1 MRLFRR
7 SWLLVV
13 ALLCAPAVVV
23 SSPAPA
29 DAAVVPGRIVFA
41 RSSGIWITGSSGA
54 NPVQLTNSADSSP
67 KLSSGGTRIV
77 FTRDNPVAA
86 TDPSETIWVMNADG
100 TDQHEVFAPPT
111 ATDPHSPAPPTVYR
125 DSEPSWSPDGTK
137 IAFIREGFNTPTG
150 ILTMNA
156 DGSDPHQVFSTPQIE
171 RLGGG
176 LAWSPDGTKIAFAF
190 NFVLG
195 NTHILI
201 TNMDGSGGRDL
212 TGNPVSDFDEQTF
225 DAQPAWSPDG
235 TQIAF
240 VGRLTVGGTV
250 GLWVINADGSHP
262 VQLTQ
267 NTDVPGDRS
276 PSWSPDLSHIAF
288 ERDGRVWTMR
298 ADGSQ
303 QTNVTAGSSPHWEP
317 MPRLIPGQAWIVE
330 GNDAFPTLLQIPIS
344 LVGPAEKTVTASW
357 ATLNYT
363 AVAPGDYTAASGTVA
378 FAPGEITKTVSV
390 NINGDTLNEPDE
402 LLLVSFTNPTNATIG
417 GFLGFGFGTILD
429 NDPVPTVVPGAAS
442 ISEGNSGT
450 TTLQIPVSLSA
461 PSGQTVTASWTTLNN
476 TAVAPGDYTAAS
488 GTVTFA
494 PGEKTKTVPV
504 TINSDALN
512 EPDEL
517 VLVSFTNPTN
527 ARIGGYLG
535 LGFGTILNDDPPPTI
550 VPGAASISEG
560 NSGTT
565 TLQIPVSLSAPSGQT
580 VTASWTTLNNTA
592 VAPGDFTAASGTVT
606 FAPGQTTQT
615 VPVTINGDTLN
626 EPDELL
632 IVSLTNPT
640 NATIGG
646 FLGLGFG
653 TIINDD

>member
-1 MRLFRR
+1 M
-7 SWLLVV
+7 
-13 ALLCAPAVVV
+13 
-23 SSPAPA
+23 
-29 DAAVVPGRIVFA
+29 
-41 RSSGIWITGSSGA
+41 
-54 NPVQLTNSADSSP
+54 
-67 KLSSGGTRIV
+67 
-77 FTRDNPVAA
+77 
-86 TDPSETIWVMNADG
+86 
-100 TDQHEVFAPPT
+100 
-111 ATDPHSPAPPTVYR
+111 
-125 DSEPSWSPDGTK
+125 
-137 IAFIREGFNTPTG
+137 
-150 ILTMNA
+150 
-156 DGSDPHQVFSTPQIE
+156 
-171 RLGGG
+171 
-176 LAWSPDGTKIAFAF
+176 
-190 NFVLG
+190 
-195 NTHILI
+195 
-201 TNMDGSGGRDL
+201 
-212 TGNPVSDFDEQTF
+212 
-225 DAQPAWSPDG
+225 
-235 TQIAF
+235 
-240 VGRLTVGGTV
+240 
-250 GLWVINADGSHP
+250 
-262 VQLTQ
+262 
-267 NTDVPGDRS
+267 
-276 PSWSPDLSHIAF
+276 
-288 ERDGRVWTMR
+288 
-298 ADGSQ
+298 
-303 QTNVTAGSSPHWEP
+303 
-317 MPRLIPGQAWIVE
+317 
-330 GNDAFPTLLQIPIS
+330 
-344 LVGPAEKTVTASW
+344 GPAEKTVTASW

-527 ARIGGYLG
+527 ARIGGFLG

-592 VAPGDFTAASGTVT
+592 VAPGDFTAARR
-606 FAPGQTTQT
+606 AR
-615 VPVTINGDTLN
+615 
-626 EPDELL
+626 
-632 IVSLTNPT
+632 
-640 NATIGG
+640 
-646 FLGLGFG
+646 
-653 TIINDD
+653 